1 MTFHRLRALIAL
13 LLAMT
18 LVAAACGGSD
28 DSETA
33 DDGET
38 EAAGEEAADD
48 ADAAE
53 DEPEDAA
60 DQNND
65 AGDSAAVDGDPVA
78 GGTLI
83 VGSTQIP
90 RHLNGTVQSGY
101 ATAVPGTQLNA
112 GLLLYDAE
120 WNPQP
125 YLAESWEVAEDG
137 LSVTVNLVQ
146 NAVFH
151 DGEPITSE
159 DVEFSILTAQAHH
172 PFKTMFAPV
181 TGVDKPDDFTAV
193 INLSQPHPAILL
205 AMSPAL
211 LPIIPEHIFNDG
223 QEMPT
228 HPRNSEDFIGS
239 GPFQLVE
246 YNPESIIRMERF
258 DDFFIEGRPYLDE
271 IVIEIFPDASPIVLG
286 LENGTTHLSSAAGP
300 GDIVRLQDNP
310 DLIVTSDGH
319 EAIGQITWLEFNL
332 ADPVLGVKE
341 VRQAIAYALDRDF
354 MVEALD
360 LGLTNPAL
368 TGITPFSPFYNGD
381 VEAYEQD
388 LDTARQLLADA
399 GFAEGEIELTI
410 EYIPGFPQGQAYAEY
425 AVQALE
431 EIGITLSLNP
441 SPDFPTWAERVSTG
455 DYQMTTNNVWNW
467 GDPVIGV
474 HRTYLSSN
482 RVGVIWTNNT
492 GYENTEVDS
501 LLDQAG
507 QTFDEAERADL
518 YAQFQEIVADEVPI
532 YFVSNPPFWQIYQ
545 PSVQNPPLNI
555 WGQMSPMHE
564 VWLSE

>member
-1 MTFHRLRALIAL
+1 MTFHRLRALFAL
-13 LLAMT
+13 LIAIT

-28 DSETA
+28 DSESATDEGEAETVTEDTA
-33 DDGET
+33 AE
-38 EAAGEEAADD
+38 GEEPA
-48 ADAAE
+48 
-53 DEPEDAA
+53 
-60 DQNND
+60 D
-65 AGDSAAVDGDPVA
+65 AGDQGSDAGDAAAVDGDPVA
-78 GGTLI
+78 GGTLVI
-83 VGSTQIP
+83 GSTQVP
-90 RHLNGTVQSGY
+90 RHLNGAVQSGY

-112 GLLLYDAE
+112 GLLLYDDE

-125 YLAESWEVAEDG
+125 YLAESWEVADDG
-137 LSVTVNLVQ
+137 LSVTVKIVE

-159 DVEFSILTAQAHH
+159 DVAFSILTAQAHH

-181 TGVDKPDDFTAV
+181 TSVDTPDDFTAV

-223 QEMPT
+223 QDLPT
-228 HPRNSEDFIGS
+228 HPRNSEDFVGS

-246 YNPESIIRMERF
+246 YNPESIIRMQRF
-258 DDFFIEGRPYLDE
+258 DDFFIEGLPYLDE
-271 IVIEIFPDASPIVLG
+271 IVVEISPDSSPIVLG
-286 LENGTTHLSSAAGP
+286 LENGTVHLSSSPGP
-300 GDIVRLQDNP
+300 ADLVRMQDNP
-310 DLIVTSDGH
+310 DLVVTSDGH

-354 MVEALD
+354 MVDALD
-360 LGLTNPAL
+360 LGLTNPTK
-368 TGITPFSPFYNGD
+368 TGITPFSPFYNPD
-381 VEAYEQD
+381 VEGYDQD

-399 GFAEGEIELTI
+399 GFAEGDIELTI
-410 EYIPGFPQGQAYAEY
+410 EYIPGFAQGTAYAEY
-425 AVQALE
+425 TVQALE
-431 EIGITLSLNP
+431 EIGINVSLNP
-441 SPDFPTWAERVSTG
+441 SPDFPTWAQRVSEG

-482 RVGVIWTNNT
+482 RVGAIWTNNT
-492 GYENTEVDS
+492 GYENAEVDA

-507 QTFDEAERADL
+507 QTFDEAERKDL

-532 YFVSNPPFWQIYQ
+532 YFISNPPFWQVYQ
-545 PSVQNPPLNI
+545 PSVQNPPLTI